1 MKILVALIAIALAA
15 TLLVSATMGA
25 DTLVPGGGSAKSK
38 PGATMNGGVA
48 GKARLMPIGLAP
60 LTVKGSGFKS
70 GETVTLRS
78 TESPVKTRR
87 TVKASAAGQLRRPHG
102 GRRPVQRHDGGCH
115 GQQGQPRE
123 LQLLRGRLRRS
134 RDKEL
139 AG

>member
-60 LTVKGSGFKS
+60 LMVKGSGFKS

-87 TVKASAAGQLRRPHG
+87 TVKASASG
-102 GRRPVQRHDGGCH
+102 GFVVRMGLADRCNGMTVVATGSKG
-115 GQQGQPRE
+115 
-123 LQLLRGRLRRS
+123 S
-134 RDKEL
+134 RASFNFSEVVCAAPGTKS
-139 AG
+139 